1 MDRPDKVT
9 AFDSLFTTNHIQ
21 MLKIL
26 LSFLKP
32 PLQGKVAVYIRFLE
46 FQYTLRFFT
55 ENPYAAVFSD
65 AGIPLSPFS
74 GAADSGGFAAL
85 FDEMLPYCD
94 MREREQLRNLQN
106 TLKNMENMQQMMQ
119 MVQMLQEA
127 FPEGFSPAGFTGS
140 SSDAAAP
147 DGSDR
152 AGASNGTRGGVFQGG
167 SADSNTGSGFPGG
180 FSGMQ
185 MDEMMQ
191 MAEMMKELFQN

>member
-1 MDRPDKVT
+1 MDHPDKVT

-55 ENPYAAVFSD
+55 ENPYAAVFS
-65 AGIPLSPFS
+65 AGSVPPSPFS
-74 GAADSGGFAAL
+74 GSGDAGGFSAL

-106 TLKNMENMQQMMQ
+106 MLKNMENMQQMMQ
-119 MVQMLQEA
+119 MVQMLQEV
-127 FPEGFSPAGFTGS
+127 FP
-140 SSDAAAP
+140 
-147 DGSDR
+147 
-152 AGASNGTRGGVFQGG
+152 SNGDAG
-167 SADSNTGSGFPGG
+167 SGFPGDSDDSNTEPVFPGG

-185 MDEMMQ
+185 TDELMQ